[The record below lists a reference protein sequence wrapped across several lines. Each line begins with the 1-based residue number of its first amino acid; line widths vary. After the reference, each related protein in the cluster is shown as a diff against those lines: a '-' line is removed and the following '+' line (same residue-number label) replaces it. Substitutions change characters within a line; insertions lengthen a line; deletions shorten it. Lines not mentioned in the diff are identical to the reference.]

1 MPPGAEL
8 KADIQFDCYPPSFQ
22 SMPMEQKGR
31 DLRFLASLRV
41 QKTSCSLE
49 QDTIA
54 ATIPSWTFKYPC
66 RA

>member
-8 KADIQFDCYPPSFQ
+8 KADIQSECYPPRLQ
-22 SMPMEQKGR
+22 SMSIEQKGR
-31 DLRFLASLRV
+31 ILRFLASLRV
-41 QKTSCSLE
+41 QKTGCSLE